1 VVTTQASA
9 ATVWGAFV
17 APQRSSRVT
26 RLAPTSAPRVPLA
39 PHAARR
45 AMMATVDVSYISAD
59 ELAEL
64 LQGCACLHG
73 KEARGSESS
82 RRKTRPTAVRAAF

>member
-1 VVTTQASA
+1 
-9 ATVWGAFV
+9 
-17 APQRSSRVT
+17 
-26 RLAPTSAPRVPLA
+26 
-39 PHAARR
+39 
-45 AMMATVDVSYISAD
+45 MMATVDVSYISAD